1 MLNDTI
7 VVLSTPPMQSAIALI
22 RMSGKESF
30 KILDKI
36 FSNHKDKVLLFGRI
50 VDDQEIVD
58 EVVVLKYK
66 GPFSY
71 TGEDVVEISCHG
83 NLIIVNRIIELCIK
97 YGARMAEK
105 GEFTKKAF
113 YNGKL
118 DLVQAEA
125 VHDIITSRSKESIT
139 MSLNGLNGQ
148 LSNEIKNLKEKVVN
162 IMANIEVNID
172 YPEYDDVVE
181 LTNELIKPQVVAL
194 LNDVEHILNNAKIG
208 KIIKDGVKVAII
220 GRPNVGKS
228 SLLNALIKEDKAIVT
243 NIEGTTR
250 DIVEGSIN
258 IKGINFDFLDTAGI
272 REAKD
277 LVEQIGIEKSRK
289 IVETADITILVL
301 DGSQALTNED
311 QELLKLVENKPH
323 IIAIN
328 KKDLNDKFEID
339 GINISAL
346 NKDISLLEEK
356 LVEYVGVD
364 IQEYKNEAL
373 LANARQIGLMN
384 NVKQSL
390 IETLHSCEQ
399 YLPTDLIEI
408 DLKKA
413 LDAILDILG
422 ETSKVNLD
430 QEIFSKFCLGK

>member
-36 FSNHKDKVLLFGRI
+36 FSNHKDKDLLFGRI
-50 VDDQEIVD
+50 VDENEIVD

-194 LNDVEHILNNAKIG
+194 LNNVEHILNNAKIG

-301 DGSQALTNED
+301 DGSQVLTNED

>member
-1 MLNDTI
+1 MLYDTI

-36 FSNHKDKVLLFGRI
+36 FSNHKDKDLLFGRI

>member
-36 FSNHKDKVLLFGRI
+36 FSNHKDKDLLFGRI
-50 VDDQEIVD
+50 VDENEIVD

>member
-36 FSNHKDKVLLFGRI
+36 FSNHKDKDLLFGRI

-328 KKDLNDKFEID
+328 KKDLNNKFEID